1 MTDEKIPPRK
11 SEIRIYYREA
21 EAVTSENEAPTK
33 ITSENEAPTKIEA
46 DNMSLKTLEAALEP
60 DVFPYIKK
68 IEIVF
73 ADE

>member
-33 ITSENEAPTKIEA
+33 IEA

-60 DVFPYIKK
+60 GVFPYIKK